1 MELLF
6 LCIKI
11 FLARIVDVS
20 FGTIRTIMTVKGK
33 RLYATMI
40 GFVEVFIW
48 FIIVKEALNTDIK
61 SIWIAISYASGYA
74 AGTFVGGT
82 LADIFIKGTFSIQV
96 ITSFK
101 NNKMI
106 DEIRNR
112 GYAVSVIDAKGK
124 DDAEKYMLYIE
135 INKKNLNEIKKIIKE
150 NDEKAFIVVSETKL
164 VQNGFIK

>member
-61 SIWIAISYASGYA
+61 SIWIAISYAGGYA

-124 DDAEKYMLYIE
+124 DNSEKYMLYIE